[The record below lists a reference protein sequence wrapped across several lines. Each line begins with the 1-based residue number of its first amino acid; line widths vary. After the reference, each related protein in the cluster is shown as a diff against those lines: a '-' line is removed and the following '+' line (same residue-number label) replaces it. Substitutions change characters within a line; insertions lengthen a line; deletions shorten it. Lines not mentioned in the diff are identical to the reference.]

1 MERWVGYGGMGK
13 KIPGKG
19 PEAQRSMT
27 HSESVCLAGP
37 DGLENEVFISKGRD
51 WGKFWM
57 PSLSWD
63 VVLQVRHSSKGDRL
77 RGP

>member
-19 PEAQRSMT
+19 PEAQHNVT
-27 HSESVCLAGP
+27 HSESVRLAGP
-37 DGLENEVFISKGRD
+37 DGLENEVFIWKRMCGRD

-57 PSLSWD
+57 PD
-63 VVLQVRHSSKGDRL
+63 
-77 RGP
+77 